1 MEFEAHP
8 VDLVVIVLVMVLVT
22 LAGQR
27 LSGNTKTL
35 RDFFNGGGDLPWWVV
50 STSIIATLVSAV
62 TFISVPAAV
71 FAPGG
76 NLTYFQVVLGL
87 AAGKIAVGVLLA
99 KPFYDSQG
107 PSTTYEY
114 ISARL
119 DANTGE
125 FSMLIGLLLGVI
137 NSGVK
142 LLTAALVLDVM
153 VGWGISWCAL
163 FVVSI
168 SVLWSA
174 LAGIKTV
181 IWTDFVLFIFFSL
194 GALFM
199 LIFIGLRLDQ
209 ALYEGL
215 LYLDGQAKLVLFD
228 FSVDPEVRYTIWAGV
243 LGGVALNIAQAT
255 TQGTWQRVKA
265 CRSAVDAQ
273 KAYNWAAVCYL
284 VHLIILGVGLAL
296 VLFYAESPL
305 PGEFVDVLQESP
317 DRIFPYFL
325 ITEMPVGLSGLFI
338 AAIFAA
344 AISTLD
350 SSLTETSDLTV
361 RHIYKRWINPDATEN
376 QSVQIARLSLMV
388 WGMVFLG
395 VSILFNRYSAEGL
408 LNLTFQLPNYVYG
421 SLLGTILLARFG
433 VGRFRSFLVGFAG
446 SCVVVLLLIQ
456 YEVAFFYWCPLSGL
470 TMYLI
475 VWILER
481 SPLERTGVVISK

>member
-1 MEFEAHP
+1 M
-8 VDLVVIVLVMVLVT
+8 
-22 LAGQR
+22 
-27 LSGNTKTL
+27 
-35 RDFFNGGGDLPWWVV
+35 
-50 STSIIATLVSAV
+50 
-62 TFISVPAAV
+62 
-71 FAPGG
+71 
-76 NLTYFQVVLGL
+76 
-87 AAGKIAVGVLLA
+87 
-99 KPFYDSQG
+99 
-107 PSTTYEY
+107 
-114 ISARL
+114 
-119 DANTGE
+119 
-125 FSMLIGLLLGVI
+125 
-137 NSGVK
+137 
-142 LLTAALVLDVM
+142 
-153 VGWGISWCAL
+153 
-163 FVVSI
+163 
-168 SVLWSA
+168 
-174 LAGIKTV
+174 V
-181 IWTDFVLFIFFSL
+181 IWTDFVLFIFFSF

-209 ALYEGL
+209 SLYEGL
-215 LYLDGQAKLVLFD
+215 LYLDSQAKLVLFD

-284 VHLIILGVGLAL
+284 VHLVILGVGLAL
-296 VLFYAESPL
+296 VLFYAASPL
-305 PGEFVDVLQESP
+305 PGEFIDVLQESP

-388 WGMVFLG
+388 WGMIFLG

-433 VGRFRSFLVGFAG
+433 VGRFRSFLVGFAA
-446 SCVVVLLLIQ
+446 SCVVVLLLIE

-470 TMYLI
+470 AMYLM

-481 SPLERTGVVISK
+481 SPLEKTGVVISK

>member
-1 MEFEAHP
+1 M
-8 VDLVVIVLVMVLVT
+8 LSVT

-119 DANTGE
+119 DTNTGE

-153 VGWGISWCAL
+153 VGWGIPWCAL

-296 VLFYAESPL
+296 VLFYAASPL
-305 PGEFVDVLQESP
+305 SGEFIDVLQESP

-388 WGMVFLG
+388 WGMIFLG
-395 VSILFNRYSAEGL
+395 VSILFNRYSSEGL

-433 VGRFRSFLVGFAG
+433 VGRFRSFLVGFAA
-446 SCVVVLLLIQ
+446 SCVVVLLLIE

-470 TMYLI
+470 AMYLM

-481 SPLERTGVVISK
+481 SPLEKTGVVISK